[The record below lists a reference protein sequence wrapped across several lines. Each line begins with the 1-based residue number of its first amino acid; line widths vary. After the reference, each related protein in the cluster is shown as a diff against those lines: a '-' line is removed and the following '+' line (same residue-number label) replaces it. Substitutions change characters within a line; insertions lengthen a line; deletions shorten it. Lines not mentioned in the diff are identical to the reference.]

1 MSLDQ
6 DTLGSLRELASP
18 DQPDF
23 LKQILTLFQDAAP
36 ARVHAIQTAL
46 GQGDHAT
53 IAREAH
59 TLKSSSANI
68 GALELSSICQNL
80 EKAARSPDAASVS
93 ILIAQECA
101 KLQPALDAALASIAQ
116 LPEMQ

>member
-6 DTLGSLRELASP
+6 DTLSSLRELASP

-23 LKQILTLFQDAAP
+23 LKQIFALFRDTSP
-36 ARVHAIQTAL
+36 TRLHSIQTAL
-46 GQGDHAT
+46 AQGDYST

-68 GALELSSICQNL
+68 GALDLSQICQRL
-80 EKAARSPDAASVS
+80 EKAARSSDTASVT
-93 ILIAQECA
+93 LECS